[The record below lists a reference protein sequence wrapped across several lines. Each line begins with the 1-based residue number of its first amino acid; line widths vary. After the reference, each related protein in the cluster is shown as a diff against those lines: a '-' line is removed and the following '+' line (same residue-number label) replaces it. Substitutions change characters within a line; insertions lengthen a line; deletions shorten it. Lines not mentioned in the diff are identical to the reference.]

1 MSDTKDT
8 KSMHDIK
15 EELIQDGDRVTR
27 KKSQVIPQSFIQDL
41 RNQRFASSHT
51 REGENQRLASIPVAV
66 HEKWLREGF
75 DLFQHSHKD
84 VLKRLR
90 AENLDAF
97 ITTNKQV

>member
-1 MSDTKDT
+1 MSDKKD
-8 KSMHDIK
+8 SPSIHDIQ

-27 KKSQVIPQSFIQDL
+27 KKSQFIPQSFIQDL
-41 RNQRFASSHT
+41 RNQRFASTHT
-51 REGENQRLASIPVAV
+51 REGENQRIASIPVAV

-75 DLFQHSHKD
+75 DLFQHSHKE